1 VDCILSPW
9 LRDMTRPSIRTVQ
22 QPPAV
27 EAWVTMNYF
36 APFELMKKQG
46 ALWPA
51 LFLVC
56 LPEIRLF

>member
-1 VDCILSPW
+1 
-9 LRDMTRPSIRTVQ
+9 
-22 QPPAV
+22 
-27 EAWVTMNYF
+27 MNYF